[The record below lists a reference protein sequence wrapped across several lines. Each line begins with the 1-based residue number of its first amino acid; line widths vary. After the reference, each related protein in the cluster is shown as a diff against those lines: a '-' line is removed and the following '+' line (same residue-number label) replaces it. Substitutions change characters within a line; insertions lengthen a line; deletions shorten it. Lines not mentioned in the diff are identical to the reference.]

1 MRYKESKYTFKTK
14 DNDGNFLMYN
24 TAHGMNSLLCVEK
37 SDTEKYN
44 SLIENAGVVNDTI
57 INKLLNKGIIVAE
70 NVDEDSVLRRLYIE
84 TRGESVLTL
93 IINPTEQCNFRCKYC
108 YENYKEGLMSQET
121 QDRIVEFVE
130 KNISKYTGLRIMWFG
145 GEPLL
150 GLKVIRNLSS
160 ELIRICKKHK
170 RTYYSQ
176 MTTNGYLLS
185 YDTYLELIKLHVMTY
200 QITVDGIKDIHDSQR
215 VYVNNEGTFDTIY
228 NNLKAI
234 KLGKKYPV
242 QIVLRTNFTCSL
254 YERMDEY
261 IESFC
266 NEFKDDKRF
275 SFDIHLV
282 GNWLGKAD
290 SAIIDDIGEVN
301 LYQKIYKKLLCHP
314 NGNINLT
321 TIFMNPGGR
330 VCAAAKKNSY
340 MISSDGT
347 IHKCTLNFESSDSVL
362 GELTC
367 NGNMCIN
374 AEKSA
379 EWIGVWDYC
388 KSQNDCYLAPLCFG
402 DHCPLPKTDGK
413 RICGELY
420 CPEIKLYM
428 DVYLKC
434 LNRHDKF
441 EKLKF

>member
-1 MRYKESKYTFKTK
+1 MKFKQSKYTFTTK
-14 DNDGNFLMYN
+14 DDDGNVLMYN
-24 TAHGMNSLLCVEK
+24 TAHGTDSFLCIEK
-37 SDTEKYN
+37 SDKEKYN
-44 SLIENAGVVNDTI
+44 SLINNVGVVEETVI
-57 INKLLNKGIIVAE
+57 SKLISKGIIVPE
-70 NVDEDSVLRRLYIE
+70 NTDEDSILRRLYIE
-84 TRGESVLTL
+84 TIGESVLTL

-108 YENYKEGLMSQET
+108 YENFKEGLMSQET
-121 QDRIVEFVE
+121 QNRIVEFVE
-130 KNISKYTGLRIMWFG
+130 KNILKYTGLRVMWFG

-150 GLKVIRNLSS
+150 GLQVIRNLSS
-160 ELIRICKKHK
+160 EFIRICKKSK

-185 YDTYLELIKLHVMTY
+185 YDTYIELIKLHVMTY
-200 QITVDGIKDIHDSQR
+200 QITIDGIKDIHDSQR
-215 VYVNNEGTFDTIY
+215 VAVNNEGTFDTIY

-242 QIVLRTNFTCSL
+242 QIVLRTNFTRSL

-261 IESFC
+261 IDSFC
-266 NEFKDDKRF
+266 DEFKNDKRF

-290 SAIIDDIGEVN
+290 SAIIEDIGEVN
-301 LYQKIYKKLLCHP
+301 LYKKIYNKLLRHP

-340 MISSDGT
+340 LISTDGT
-347 IHKCTLNFESSDSVL
+347 IHKCTLNFESSDSIL
-362 GELTC
+362 GELTS

-374 AEKSA
+374 AEKNA
-379 EWIGVWDYC
+379 EWIGVCDYC
-388 KSQNDCYLAPLCFG
+388 KSQKNCYMAPLCFG
-402 DHCPLPKTDGK
+402 DHCPLPKTMGQ

-434 LNRHDKF
+434 LNRFDKF